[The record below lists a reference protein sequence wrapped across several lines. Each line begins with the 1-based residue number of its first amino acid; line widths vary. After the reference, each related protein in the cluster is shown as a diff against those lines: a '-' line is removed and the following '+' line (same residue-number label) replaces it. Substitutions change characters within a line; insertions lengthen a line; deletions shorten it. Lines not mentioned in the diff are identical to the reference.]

1 MMYHLSYLDIVIF
14 KVWITD
20 ARTRSGDLEQ
30 LDYPARPITQ
40 EAEDDPNAGD
50 ASLYRQLL
58 TDL

>member
-14 KVWITD
+14 EVWITD

-40 EAEDDPNAGD
+40 EVEDDSNAGD
-50 ASLYRQLL
+50 ASL
-58 TDL
+58 